1 VRVLFTDRKGG
12 VSAPPFSSFNLG
24 GHVGDD
30 PSAVAANRS
39 RLREQVGASVVY
51 MDQVHS
57 VTVHVV
63 DKPGASF
70 PATDGLVT
78 ALRGVA
84 LAVLVA
90 DCVPI
95 VAWDPESEVIGV
107 AHAGRRGAA
116 GGIAINLIDA
126 LESLGAEAGR
136 TRVILGP
143 AICGRC
149 YEVPAE
155 MRDEVES
162 ALPGSASR
170 TLAGTPGLDLRAGLD
185 VQLRAQRVAS
195 VETDPRCTFEDDSLF
210 SHRREA
216 PTGRQAGVIVLRS
229 DDR

>member
-1 VRVLFTDRKGG
+1 VRVLFTDRRGG

-30 PSAVAANRS
+30 PAAVLVNRS
-39 RLREQVGASVVY
+39 RVHEQVGVPVVY

-57 VTVHVV
+57 ATVGIV
-63 DKPGASF
+63 DKPGQGF

-78 ALRGVA
+78 ALPRVA

-90 DCVPI
+90 DCVPV

-116 GGIAINLIDA
+116 GGIAVNLVSA
-126 LESLGAEAGR
+126 LESLGAEVS
-136 TRVILGP
+136 RVRVVLGP

-149 YEVPAE
+149 YQVPVG
-155 MRDEVES
+155 MRDEVET
-162 ALPGSASR
+162 ALPGSASI

-185 VQLRAQRVAS
+185 RQLRASGVAS
-195 VETDPRCTFEDDSLF
+195 VNTDLRCTFEDDSLF

-216 PTGRQAGVIVLRS
+216 PTGRQAGVIFL
-229 DDR
+229 D

>member
-1 VRVLFTDRKGG
+1 MRVLFTDRRGG

-30 PSAVAANRS
+30 PAAVAANRS
-39 RLREQVGASVVY
+39 RLHEQLGAPVVY

-57 VTVHVV
+57 ATVGIV
-63 DKPGASF
+63 DRPGEGF

-90 DCVPI
+90 DCVPV
-95 VAWDPESEVIGV
+95 VAWDPGAGVVGV

-116 GGIAINLIDA
+116 GGIAVNLVSA
-126 LESLGAEAGR
+126 LESLGAEVSR
-136 TRVILGP
+136 IRVILGP
-143 AICGRC
+143 AICGHC

-155 MRDEVES
+155 MRDEVEA
-162 ALPGSASR
+162 ALPSSAST

-185 VQLRAQRVAS
+185 RQLRARGVAS

-216 PTGRQAGVIVLRS
+216 PTGRQAGVIVLG
-229 DDR
+229 